1 MNVTSEVQAPPKCPP
16 GLENLTGAELTRLAA
31 NPKLR
36 EVVRAEF
43 SRRPELFDVVC
54 RGGCGRSLRLSD
66 SKPPKPDC
74 RYTCKVCCSDQS
86 VLNSPDKVEKSL
98 EGKSPGEQRKIL
110 SAISSARRAR
120 GSYLDYAD
128 GTSEY
133 CEEGYDQHRSEKGK
147 ETSRRWRN
155 NHKEEAA
162 EYKRR
167 YCAGVSYVESRKEL
181 MSAAKWEDK
190 LTEFGYVCSSPDC
203 GQPLTVKTAIRWAE
217 GPTYVPVCR
226 SCRGK
231 KAAQERWR
239 KEKSWKSR

>member
-1 MNVTSEVQAPPKCPP
+1 MNGTSEVHNPLKYPP
-16 GLENLTGAELTRLAA
+16 GLENLTGAELARLAA

-43 SRRPELFDVVC
+43 SRRPELLDIVC
-54 RGGCGRSLRLSD
+54 RGHCEKRLRLSA
-66 SKPPKPDC
+66 SEPPRPNC
-74 RYTCKVCCSDQS
+74 RYTCKECCRDQS
-86 VLNSPDKVEKSL
+86 VLDSPDKVEKSL
-98 EGKSPGEQRKIL
+98 DGKSPGEQRKIL
-110 SAISSARRAR
+110 SAISSARRAH

-162 EYKRR
+162 EYKRAKR
-167 YCAGVSYVESRKEL
+167 AGVSYVESRKQL
-181 MSAAKWEDK
+181 MSNAAWEAK
-190 LTEFGYVCSSPDC
+190 LKEFGYVCSTPHC
-203 GQPLTVKTAIRWAE
+203 EQPLTVKTAIRWAE

-226 SCRGK
+226 SCQGK